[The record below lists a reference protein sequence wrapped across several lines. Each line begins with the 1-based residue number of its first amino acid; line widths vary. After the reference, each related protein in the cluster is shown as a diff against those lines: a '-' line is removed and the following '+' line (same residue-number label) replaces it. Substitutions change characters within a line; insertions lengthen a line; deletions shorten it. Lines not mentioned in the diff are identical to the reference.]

1 MKYQIEISKTAEKF
15 LRKLSSRNFTLVANA
30 IDSLSTDPYQIGIK
44 KLKGYDNVFRLRAG
58 NYRIL
63 YEIDGGRLVVAVIEI
78 GDRKNIY
85 E

>member
-1 MKYQIEISKTAEKF
+1 MRYQIEISKTAAKF
-15 LRKLSSRNFTLVANA
+15 LRKLSNKNFALVANA
-30 IDSLSTDPYQIGIK
+30 IDSLSTDPYQKGIK

-78 GDRKNIY
+78 GDRKDIY